1 MVASH
6 SSFGAYSL
14 TAAELGLG
22 GKVPF
27 SAAKPTRLTAL
38 DECEVIEYVTV
49 INVEARLMC
58 SIGAAAWFTIFIVK
72 SVEVTSHKENT
83 LGALPIWP
91 VDVESASTCIAC
103 FEDRGEPD
111 PIMCEKVCPPHTL
124 NDKKLT
130 CSARKLTT
138 STALI
143 HLWKSY
149 PKMTGIVQIV
159 N

>member
-1 MVASH
+1 VLNSLQTALLIDLALWWQVNPHLVPSQPSSGAS
-6 SSFGAYSL
+6 SL
-14 TAAELGLG
+14 ISTELGLG

-49 INVEARLMC
+49 MTVEARLMC

-72 SVEVTSHKENT
+72 SVEVTSYKENT

-91 VDVESASTCIAC
+91 TEVESASTCIAC

-111 PIMCEKVCPPHTL
+111 PIMCEKVCPLHSPVRQA
-124 NDKKLT
+124 D
-130 CSARKLTT
+130 
-138 STALI
+138 
-143 HLWKSY
+143 
-149 PKMTGIVQIV
+149 V
-159 N
+159 